1 VLSSHSPSPA
11 LLTATAAAP
20 ERVPVRVPR
29 PKAVPSGLTAAHT
42 AAARSPSEREGST
55 AARAGS
61 AHSTALSRRAP
72 AGGAFRTA
80 QRSPRATRSQRAAP
94 AGGPPPQPEPEPATL
109 AQPAPNRHLPRP
121 DLVAAPGVPHKAQR
135 TPPQE
140 EPSPAQPSP
149 TRPAAPPPAARPRHL
164 QHHSGPDGCRE
175 ATPPEAAPGPAG
187 AARSVLRYEDVR
199 PPDTHRSAA
208 RRRRVPAYP
217 SAQPR
222 LGRPPPGALIPYA
235 AGRLPI
241 GRLAVARGA
250 GPRRNGGGGER
261 GGEGLLQVRRG
272 AALGGARQLEG
283 RGCALR
289 LRGGPAAVRIGE
301 VAGAAGS
308 RC

>member
-1 VLSSHSPSPA
+1 MLSSHSPSPA

-94 AGGPPPQPEPEPATL
+94 AGGPPPQPEPESATL
-109 AQPAPNRHLPRP
+109 AQPAPNHHLPRP

-140 EPSPAQPSP
+140 EPSPAQPSL
-149 TRPAAPPPAARPRHL
+149 TRPGPPLHRPPRGPGTFSTTPARMAAARPPRRRL
-164 QHHSGPDGCRE
+164 RQARRVPPAPFCATRTSGRQTLTDPL
-175 ATPPEAAPGPAG
+175 PAG
-187 AARSVLRYEDVR
+187 GGSRRTPRLS
-199 PPDTHRSAA
+199 PGSAA
-208 RRRRVPAYP
+208 RRRARSSRMRLGASRLAAWRWRAGPGRAGMAAGGSEAERGYYRSGAARRWAGPGSWRGGAARCACAAV
-217 SAQPR
+217 PR
-222 LGRPPPGALIPYA
+222 L
-235 AGRLPI
+235 
-241 GRLAVARGA
+241 
-250 GPRRNGGGGER
+250 
-261 GGEGLLQVRRG
+261 
-272 AALGGARQLEG
+272 
-283 RGCALR
+283 
-289 LRGGPAAVRIGE
+289 
-301 VAGAAGS
+301 
-308 RC
+308 

>member
-1 VLSSHSPSPA
+1 MKAARPHGPAARTAPPSAAGLPQAARSGPHNEARARRAPSGQLRPGGRRRSQSQSPPRWHSRPRTATCPGPTSLLLRASRTKRSARRPRRSRAQPSPA
-11 LLTATAAAP
+11 
-20 ERVPVRVPR
+20 
-29 PKAVPSGLTAAHT
+29 
-42 AAARSPSEREGST
+42 
-55 AARAGS
+55 
-61 AHSTALSRRAP
+61 
-72 AGGAFRTA
+72 
-80 QRSPRATRSQRAAP
+80 
-94 AGGPPPQPEPEPATL
+94 
-109 AQPAPNRHLPRP
+109 RP
-121 DLVAAPGVPHKAQR
+121 D
-135 TPPQE
+135 
-140 EPSPAQPSP
+140 P

-175 ATPPEAAPGPAG
+175 ATPPEAATGPAG